1 MEIIE
6 RYKSETAREY
16 ALRILRSNIISMHLQ
31 PGAFLSENELAMEMG
46 VSRTPVREALIELSK
61 AQIVEIYPQ
70 KGSMISFIDPDL
82 VEEARFLRYV
92 LEPAIVEMA
101 CDVSSKQDIFKLEEN
116 IRLQEFYLENPAPN
130 KLLEMDDAFHKK
142 LYSICKK
149 ERTYYMIKGF
159 MIHFDRVRNLS
170 LSTIKDIKI
179 VSDHKAITAAIANGD
194 KAEAKAVIEKHLSRY
209 KIDEKTMREQ
219 YPQFFKKQHE
229 NELFSSKDANRT
241 GA

>member
-1 MEIIE
+1 MEVSE

-16 ALRILRSNIISMHLQ
+16 ALRVLRSNIISMHLQ
-31 PGAFLSENELAMEMG
+31 PGTFLSENELAMEMG

-61 AQIVEIYPQ
+61 AKIVEIFPQ
-70 KGSMISFIDPDL
+70 KGSMISFIDTEL

-101 CDVSSKQDIFKLEEN
+101 CDVASKQDIFKLEEN
-116 IRLQEFYLENPAPN
+116 IRLQEFYLENPEPTR
-130 KLLEMDDAFHKK
+130 LLELDDEFHKK
-142 LYSICKK
+142 IYSICKK

-179 VSDHKAITAAIANGD
+179 VSDHKALTEAITNRD
-194 KAEAKAVIEKHLSRY
+194 KIGARQLIEKHLSRY
-209 KIDEKTMREQ
+209 SIDEQTMREE
-219 YPQFFKKQHE
+219 YPQYFKKPAE
-229 NELFSSKDANRT
+229 SESYGARESRST